1 MYAAIGYGG
10 VTSLKLI
17 GRLREDIQRILHQ
30 HQTERQ
36 AEVPVEGQP
45 EVTRPA
51 VPVREH
57 SEQGIV
63 VEGLSN
69 CLVKFS
75 KCCSPVPGDE
85 IVGFITRGYGV
96 SVHRCDCPNAAI
108 ERRKPEER
116 GRWIKVSWGTDV
128 KESYQTAL
136 DIYAKD
142 RLDLVLDV
150 SAALSSS
157 QTRVAS
163 INATTTAGA
172 QLRNLAIIVICIA
185 LLAGINVVFNDYI
198 VRVISTIFI
207 FMILAVSYNL
217 INGVTGQLSLE
228 PNGFVAVGAY
238 VTALLILSS
247 DSKVD
252 MFEMAAPSPWI
263 LSLHAGFLPA
273 LLISGLCAAALA
285 VCLAVPVFRVRG
297 DYLAIVTLGFGF
309 IIKILA
315 INNPQITNGAIGL
328 NDIPQQPHLLF
339 WCGLFALLA
348 TGMILQLVWSKYGRM
363 MKAIR
368 DDEDAAIAMGVNTFR
383 IKTCAFATSAF
394 FEGIGGGL
402 LASLLTTI
410 SPGLFD
416 FMLTFQLLIIIVL
429 GGLGSTTGALLGTVL
444 VVGSG
449 EWLRFLDQPLQFFG
463 HDLGAYPGL
472 RMVVFS
478 LLLLIIMLF
487 AREGLL
493 GKKEIWQMGRRNSSY
508 GGK

>member
-1 MYAAIGYGG
+1 M
-10 VTSLKLI
+10 L
-17 GRLREDIQRILHQ
+17 
-30 HQTERQ
+30 
-36 AEVPVEGQP
+36 
-45 EVTRPA
+45 
-51 VPVREH
+51 
-57 SEQGIV
+57 
-63 VEGLSN
+63 
-69 CLVKFS
+69 
-75 KCCSPVPGDE
+75 
-85 IVGFITRGYGV
+85 
-96 SVHRCDCPNAAI
+96 
-108 ERRKPEER
+108 
-116 GRWIKVSWGTDV
+116 
-128 KESYQTAL
+128 
-136 DIYAKD
+136 
-142 RLDLVLDV
+142 
-150 SAALSSS
+150 
-157 QTRVAS
+157 
-163 INATTTAGA
+163 NATTTAGA
-172 QLRNLAIIVICIA
+172 QLRNLVIIVICIA

-493 GKKEIWQMGRRNSSY
+493 GKKRFGRPEEGAAAMAENNVILQVQDVTMQFGGLRAIDNVSFHVDEAEIFGLIGPNGAGKTTLFNVITANYKPTSGSVTLAGTSLKGLKPNQVVNAGIARTFQNIRLFNSMTVLENVMVGLDRASRYSLLEAALHIGRYFPAERAAKAKAMAIPRISASPTSPICRPQT
-508 GGK
+508 